1 MHYKFLIVR
10 VCGYFLLSSL
20 LWEFNTV
27 AGFLSGLFCIQDD
40 KRMGNFNCVWLC
52 HSVINLSRE
61 KRLIAAININ
71 IPQNLQVTEKVH
83 KFQVCFYMFQ
93 LISID
98 WIFLFEYK
106 KNFFSPQSKE
116 QVVL

>member
-71 IPQNLQVTEKVH
+71 IPQTLQVTEKVH

-93 LISID
+93 FISID
-98 WIFLFEYK
+98 LIFLFEYK
-106 KNFFSPQSKE
+106 N
-116 QVVL
+116 LW